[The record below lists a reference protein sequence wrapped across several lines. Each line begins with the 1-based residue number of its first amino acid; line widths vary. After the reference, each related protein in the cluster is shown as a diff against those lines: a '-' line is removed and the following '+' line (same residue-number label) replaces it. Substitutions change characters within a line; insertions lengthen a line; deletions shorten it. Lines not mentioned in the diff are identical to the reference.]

1 MTTTEEMIEAGLS
14 AGYEYRYGGDRP
26 ERRRRLR
33 IWHRTA
39 LVIVGLIIG
48 DAYAEE
54 PDWEPVH
61 LSEAEWKRV
70 QEVSQ

>member
-14 AGYEYRYGGDRP
+14 AGYEYRYDGDRL

-39 LVIVGLIIG
+39 LVIVGLIVG
-48 DAYAEE
+48 DAYAED

-61 LSEAEWKRV
+61 LSEAEWKRI